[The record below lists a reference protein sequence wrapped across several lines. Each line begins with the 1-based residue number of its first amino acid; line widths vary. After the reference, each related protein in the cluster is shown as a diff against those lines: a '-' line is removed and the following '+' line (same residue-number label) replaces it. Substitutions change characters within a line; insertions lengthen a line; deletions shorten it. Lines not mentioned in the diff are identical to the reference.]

1 MFVFLDFQWWLFDFG
16 IANIDRKRLDPGTH
30 AKWALFYGYPLLHKG
45 PNSKRK
51 QTIDF
56 DTFYQTP
63 FGDPKN
69 V

>member
-1 MFVFLDFQWWLFDFG
+1 MQSELFSMDIHYF
-16 IANIDRKRLDPGTH
+16 TV
-30 AKWALFYGYPLLHKG
+30 KG

-63 FGDPKN
+63 FGDPNN